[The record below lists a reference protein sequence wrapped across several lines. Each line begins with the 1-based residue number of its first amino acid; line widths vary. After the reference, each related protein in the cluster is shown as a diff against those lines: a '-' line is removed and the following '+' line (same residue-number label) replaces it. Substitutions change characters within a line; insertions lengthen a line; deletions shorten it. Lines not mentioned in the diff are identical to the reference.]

1 MMVSQTSFG
10 VLKLILLISGVAYIG
25 LIIFAAVFA
34 NRLVFPIPPA
44 SYKDSPDIIKFPYED
59 NGKSVSMIYLEHPS
73 SEYLVF
79 YHHGNGED
87 LQHVLGK
94 AQYLRDAGYSVLAW
108 DYPGYGTSDG
118 RPTEKQ
124 VLKIAEKIWKRI
136 PEDYGFSHDKVIHY
150 GYSLGGGPAIW
161 LAKEYE
167 CAGVI
172 AEGTFTSIFRIG
184 LPVKLLPWDLFDNQ
198 KWIRDIKCPILIMHG
213 TDDETVPFS
222 HARKLY
228 ELAPDP
234 KSFTWVNDGRHAD
247 LLNSFE
253 ETYIDSLKRFTEKL

>member
-1 MMVSQTSFG
+1 MIASQTSFG
-10 VLKLILLISGVAYIG
+10 IIKLLLLVPGVAYVG
-25 LIIFAAVFA
+25 LMVFAAAFA

-44 SYKDSPDIIKFPYED
+44 SYKDSPDIIKFPFD
-59 NGKSVSMIYLEHPS
+59 DSGRTVSMIFLAHPNAKH
-73 SEYLVF
+73 LIF

-87 LQHVLGK
+87 LQHVLPK

-118 RPTEKQ
+118 RPSEKLILQ
-124 VLKIAEKIWKRI
+124 IAEKIWKRI
-136 PEDYGFSHDKVIHY
+136 PEDFNYPHNRVIHY
-150 GYSLGGGPAIW
+150 GYSLGGGPSLW
-161 LAKEYE
+161 LAKQYE

-172 AEGTFTSIFRIG
+172 AEGTFTSIFRVG

-213 TDDETVPFS
+213 TDDKTVPFS
-222 HARKLY
+222 HAKKLY

-234 KSFTWVNDGRHAD
+234 KSFTWVSNGRHSD
-247 LLNSFE
+247 LLNLFE
-253 ETYIDSLKRFTEKL
+253 ETYRDSLKRFTEML